1 MRMFQDYLDSGD
13 ALGRLSAQARSLV
26 ELDRAYADAAP
37 ELLCSAS
44 GVARVEAGTI
54 YLWARDGAVAAKL
67 RQLAPMLLA
76 KLRKRAPECTAI
88 RVTVQ
93 LRGWPADAVA
103 AGVPRTLGSGG
114 SAALRELAESLP
126 ASPLRSA
133 LTRLAGRESNRSKD
147 GK

>member
-13 ALGRLSAQARSLV
+13 ALGRLSAQARRLV

-88 RVTVQ
+88 RVTVR
-93 LRGWPADAVA
+93 LRGWPADAP
-103 AGVPRTLGSGG
+103 AGVPRALGSGG

-133 LTRLAGRESNRSKD
+133 LTRLASRGSHRSKD